1 MVDAV
6 NPPDLWQPFGPF
18 SHAVIQR
25 DGRIVHIKGQVA
37 VDRNE
42 RIVGKGD
49 LPAQLRQALTNI
61 QTILASMGGTL
72 QDVISLTHYTTDMEW
87 FLECSDV
94 RREFF
99 TPPYPVTTTVEVAAL
114 YHPEL
119 LVEVSAVAEI
129 PKDRFKRPA

>member
-18 SHAVIQR
+18 SHAVIQG